1 AFLPFLASTFR
12 GAGER
17 LLFTLVKRL
26 LIFPSMAENEPA
38 ITPARAPVCEA
49 FISIIYRQVK
59 KIPVLSGALIGGLSP
74 RETSAVLLK
83 SQSQA
88 HIASSEVHRQLFGGV
103 SSMISSFVVK
113 SRL

>member
-1 AFLPFLASTFR
+1 MTVIFPGLCGFFAEAFLPFLASTFR

-26 LIFPSMAENEPA
+26 LIYPSMAENEPA

-59 KIPVLSGALIGGLSP
+59 KIPVERDVLSAGVRLVETKAVSLSP
-74 RETSAVLLK
+74 SPK
-83 SQSQA
+83 P
-88 HIASSEVHRQLFGGV
+88 I
-103 SSMISSFVVK
+103 
-113 SRL
+113 